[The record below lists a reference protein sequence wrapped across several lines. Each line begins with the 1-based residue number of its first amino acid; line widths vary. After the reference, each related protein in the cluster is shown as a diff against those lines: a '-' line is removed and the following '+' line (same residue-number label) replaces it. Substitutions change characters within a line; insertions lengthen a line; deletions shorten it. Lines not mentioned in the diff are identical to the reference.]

1 MHLSAGEIIEP
12 WEIDRVHGN
21 ANFGKQSKRSVV
33 NEAVLKIASG
43 YHIGATATH
52 ILHDHGLIKSRYG
65 KGCRTLTKKGRQYL
79 FAAFKNQ
86 TNS

>member
-1 MHLSAGEIIEP
+1 MHLSTGEIIEP
-12 WEIDRVHGN
+12 DEIESVHGN
-21 ANFGKQSKRSVV
+21 ANFGTQSKRSVV

-65 KGCRTLTKKGRQYL
+65 NGYRTLTKKGRQYL
-79 FAAFKNQ
+79 FAAFINK
-86 TNS
+86 TN

>member
-12 WEIDRVHGN
+12 DEIERVHAS
-21 ANFGKQSKRSVV
+21 ANFGSQSKRSVV
-33 NEAVLKIASG
+33 NEAVLKVASG

-52 ILHDHGLIKSRYG
+52 ILHDHGLIKSRYD

-79 FAAFKNQ
+79 FAAFIAK
-86 TNS
+86 TN